1 AGLLVTASLLLAAL
15 NPGGSGGKSS
25 SLVGGVHHCFVHHEG
40 DSPWIEHLKGSVPP
54 ELRRHILFRKLDSPE
69 PGQVV
74 QNPTGTGAL
83 QIRKKPSGG
92 YLVWL
97 WHPPG
102 DRAEMA
108 VYESWFWRET
118 YRFFHGRAEEALKA
132 AGVDAAREL
141 PTPELDRDDLWMPR
155 QVQADLRQRLKE
167 LARETPG
174 ASATAAAVPELE
186 LKESPL

>member
-1 AGLLVTASLLLAAL
+1 
-15 NPGGSGGKSS
+15 
-25 SLVGGVHHCFVHHEG
+25 
-40 DSPWIEHLKGSVPP
+40 
-54 ELRRHILFRKLDSPE
+54 PE
-69 PGQVV
+69 PGKVV
-74 QNPTGTGAL
+74 QYPTGTGAL

-132 AGVDAAREL
+132 AGVDAARDL

-186 LKESPL
+186 LKESPLTGSALDSHAAIATALVMFALFFTCVYLMPSLTCEE